1 LHGNG
6 MKQQRAKIRIIAG
19 DLRGRRIACTVH
31 DELRPTPDA
40 VRQALFSI
48 LGDAVPERPFIDVFA
63 GTGAVGIEA
72 ISRGAKSSTLIERD
86 FALAAQIG
94 NNLKEF
100 QVSERGRV
108 VRADVYRWVERWQ
121 PIADE
126 PVNVFLSPPFADLTH
141 RIEGFLALVAALR
154 AKVPVGSTLTVQA
167 ELGFPEEQLPG
178 EGWERRAYGRNL
190 LFIWVRT

>member
-1 LHGNG
+1 
-6 MKQQRAKIRIIAG
+6 MKQQRARIRIIAG
-19 DLRGRRIACTVH
+19 DLRGRRIACTVN

-72 ISRGAKSSTLIERD
+72 ISRGAKSSTFLERE
-86 FALAAQIG
+86 FALAAQID

-100 QVSERGRV
+100 HVAERGRV

-121 PIADE
+121 PAADE
-126 PVNVFLSPPFADLTH
+126 PVNVFLSPPFIDLTH
-141 RIEGFLALVAALR
+141 RLDGFLALVATLR

-178 EGWERRAYGRNL
+178 EGWERRTYGRNL
-190 LFIWVRT
+190 LFVWLRT

>member
-1 LHGNG
+1 

-19 DLRGRRIACTVH
+19 DLRGRRIACTVN

-40 VRQALFSI
+40 VRGALFSI

-63 GTGAVGIEA
+63 GTGAVGMEA
-72 ISRGAKSSTLIERD
+72 ISRGAKSATFIERE
-86 FALAAQIG
+86 FALASQID
-94 NNLKEF
+94 NNLKDF
-100 QVSERGRV
+100 HISEQGRV
-108 VRADVYRWVERWQ
+108 LRADVYRWVERWQ
-121 PIADE
+121 PIDE
-126 PVNVFLSPPFADLTH
+126 PVNVFLSPPFGDLT
-141 RIEGFLALVAALR
+141 RRLEDFLALVATLR